1 MGSYL
6 GGLII
11 GRIFASEIRGLIFG
25 SAYFILFYL
34 FYLFYFFGV
43 GRGRGGG
50 GCLLSEFYGRFPKI
64 LVTCNIAF
72 FCIFSII
79 LERTLFFENHIAT
92 FRNC

>member
-1 MGSYL
+1 MEGFL
-6 GGLII
+6 RLRFGGLFS
-11 GRIFASEIRGLIFG
+11 GVL
-25 SAYFILFYL
+25 ILFY
-34 FYLFYFFGV
+34 FIYFIYFIFLGW
-43 GRGRGGG
+43 GGGGGGGGG

-92 FRNC
+92 FRDC

>member
-1 MGSYL
+1 MEGFL
-6 GGLII
+6 RLRFEGLFS
-11 GRIFASEIRGLIFG
+11 GVL
-25 SAYFILFYL
+25 ILFYL

-43 GRGRGGG
+43 GRGWGGGGGGG

-92 FRNC
+92 FRDC